1 MVALARPVGREFSLR
16 WVPDTARPLT
26 LVSEIHHPPPPRIEM
41 TVFGFLRPLLPPVH
55 CTIVTKILFLPDG
68 KVNVWGEGESGV
80 VGGWEEVSRK
90 EGILEARC
98 PCPNRW
104 RFKLL
109 RHILFYGGY
118 PDCCYEIQVRFM
130 IFFILNMI
138 CYANAACDSLIK
150 SICYHEAK
158 RGRWDLGITGRVR
171 EACGFVIRHHFVRRH
186 PARGSGC
193 APHLVWPP
201 SSLPPPPH
209 ARRPLRPAPKVGFTI
224 VGPQRV

>member
-1 MVALARPVGREFSLR
+1 MSRRG
-16 WVPDTARPLT
+16 D
-26 LVSEIHHPPPPRIEM
+26 
-41 TVFGFLRPLLPPVH
+41 LL
-55 CTIVTKILFLPDG
+55 
-68 KVNVWGEGESGV
+68 EQ
-80 VGGWEEVSRK
+80 
-90 EGILEARC
+90 C

-104 RFKLL
+104 KFKLL

-158 RGRWDLGITGRVR
+158 KGPLGFGIAGRGIR

-186 PARGSGC
+186 RRGLGC
-193 APHLVWPP
+193 APHLILAALIP
-201 SSLPPPPH
+201 SPLPHTPA
-209 ARRPLRPAPKVGFTI
+209 ARSDPLPKWAS
-224 VGPQRV
+224 Q